1 MDYSPPIKEMSFI
14 VKELL
19 GLESVSVL
27 PGYEE
32 ATSETFDLILAE
44 SARFTTQVLAPLN
57 AKGDRHG
64 AHLEG
69 GDVKTP
75 PGFKEAYEKFLEGGW
90 NGLTAPQSFGGQG
103 LPTLLAAP
111 LEEMWHAANMA
122 FTLGPLLTR
131 GAVEAINY
139 AGTDEQKSRYLP
151 SLVSGQ
157 WMGTMNL
164 TEPQAGSD
172 LAALRTQ
179 AWPGPDGA
187 YRIRGQKIF
196 ITYGNQ
202 DWTDNIIHLVLA
214 RLPDAPPGVRGLSL
228 FIVPRQCQDASGA
241 WTVPNEVTTVSLEH
255 KLGIH
260 GSPTCVL
267 SYGEDQGAWGELL
280 GKAHRGLELMFVM
293 MNAARFSVGI
303 QGVGIGDRAWQGA
316 LAYARTRIQGIPV
329 GYEVAVPIIHHP
341 DVQRLLVDSQARL
354 FGARCLAY
362 YGGKVLDE
370 AQAHPDPALRA
381 RAQRRSDLLTPLV
394 KGYCTELGVWLTSEA
409 LQVFGGMGYIEE
421 TGMAQY
427 YRDGRIA
434 TIYEGTTG
442 IQANDL
448 VGRKL
453 WRDRGEGVRELLD
466 EIGVTLQEPG
476 AVPVEELGAH
486 LRTMLELAGH
496 ASETL
501 LQLGATDP
509 RRALAVSVP
518 YLHLM
523 ATLVASW
530 WLLRSV
536 PLARAGTGGLGHD
549 FYAHVENIVS
559 FHSAPALE
567 RVRGW
572 ARQIDQPTVHLTAAA
587 HYLSQ
592 LDLSNR

>member
-214 RLPDAPPGVRGLSL
+214 RLPDAPPGYAVYPCLSSRASVRM
-228 FIVPRQCQDASGA
+228 PRG
-241 WTVPNEVTTVSLEH
+241 
-255 KLGIH
+255 
-260 GSPTCVL
+260 
-267 SYGEDQGAWGELL
+267 
-280 GKAHRGLELMFVM
+280 RG
-293 MNAARFSVGI
+293 RF
-303 QGVGIGDRAWQGA
+303 
-316 LAYARTRIQGIPV
+316 PM
-329 GYEVAVPIIHHP
+329 
-341 DVQRLLVDSQARL
+341 
-354 FGARCLAY
+354 
-362 YGGKVLDE
+362 K
-370 AQAHPDPALRA
+370 
-381 RAQRRSDLLTPLV
+381 
-394 KGYCTELGVWLTSEA
+394 
-409 LQVFGGMGYIEE
+409 
-421 TGMAQY
+421 
-427 YRDGRIA
+427 
-434 TIYEGTTG
+434 
-442 IQANDL
+442 
-448 VGRKL
+448 
-453 WRDRGEGVRELLD
+453 
-466 EIGVTLQEPG
+466 
-476 AVPVEELGAH
+476 
-486 LRTMLELAGH
+486 
-496 ASETL
+496 
-501 LQLGATDP
+501 
-509 RRALAVSVP
+509 
-518 YLHLM
+518 
-523 ATLVASW
+523 
-530 WLLRSV
+530 
-536 PLARAGTGGLGHD
+536 
-549 FYAHVENIVS
+549 
-559 FHSAPALE
+559 
-567 RVRGW
+567 
-572 ARQIDQPTVHLTAAA
+572 
-587 HYLSQ
+587 
-592 LDLSNR
+592 